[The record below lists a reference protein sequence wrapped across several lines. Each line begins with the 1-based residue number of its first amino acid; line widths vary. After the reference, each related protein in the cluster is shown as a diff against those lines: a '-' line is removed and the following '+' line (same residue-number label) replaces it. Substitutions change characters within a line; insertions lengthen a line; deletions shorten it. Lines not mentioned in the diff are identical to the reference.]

1 MSIYIL
7 SGLFFW
13 NQSFISKNTH
23 FEMSILTQ
31 IGFSSN
37 LMASGRVQQLDKSS
51 WPSQIPIVCRLG
63 KGSPMPET
71 HIAPNHTPTIAD
83 FVPKCCTTGIWLMQ
97 LALDTTRQV
106 GGYLDLEGG
115 NRICMVLEWTIG
127 LKRLAY
133 SRIDLS
139 LCCSVS
145 LHFKEIWETQ
155 NHQTF
160 CVSLVLVSFTLIYRA
175 VCPFLV
181 KHSTIITSEE
191 SLRDSKLPV
200 TGCLRTEGQDSV
212 YETCAC
218 VIHTILL
225 N

>member
-1 MSIYIL
+1 MVEHAYS
-7 SGLFFW
+7 
-13 NQSFISKNTH
+13 
-23 FEMSILTQ
+23 
-31 IGFSSN
+31 
-37 LMASGRVQQLDKSS
+37 
-51 WPSQIPIVCRLG
+51 
-63 KGSPMPET
+63 
-71 HIAPNHTPTIAD
+71 
-83 FVPKCCTTGIWLMQ
+83 TTGTWLASSSCSFYG
-97 LALDTTRQV
+97 LWLL

-115 NRICMVLEWTIG
+115 NRICMVLEWTLG

-139 LCCSVS
+139 LCCSVN
-145 LHFKEIWETQ
+145 LHLKGTWETQ

-160 CVSLVLVSFTLIYRA
+160 CVSLVLVSFTLIYRVSFTLIYRA
-175 VCPFLV
+175 ACPFLV

-200 TGCLRTEGQDSV
+200 TGCLRTKGQESV